1 MIDVASKV
9 GPKPRGRPGG
19 AESRSR
25 ILECAGQL
33 FAARGFD
40 GVTTRELARVAAVN
54 ISAITYYFEGKEGLY
69 HAVLRQLVKE
79 TAPMFDPMVGRLEA
93 GVIDAG
99 SDPQKLASLLGWF
112 VDTLLSGILMDP
124 KIRWQMPLV
133 MREFQQPS
141 AGFELL
147 FSERINPMHNA
158 IAKLVGAAKGLG
170 STSTEAILI
179 TATIIGQ
186 CMAFGFARAVIF
198 ARTGWQ
204 DYTDENRDQVIETV
218 TASILNMLGLP
229 LVLKEKDVRP

>member
-1 MIDVASKV
+1 MMDIASKADA
-9 GPKPRGRPGG
+9 KPRGRPGG
-19 AESRSR
+19 AESRAR

-33 FAARGFD
+33 FAAQGFD
-40 GVTTRELARVAAVN
+40 GVTTRELARDAAVN
-54 ISAITYYFEGKEGLY
+54 ISAITYYFDGKEGLY
-69 HAVLRQLVKE
+69 HAVLRQLVEE
-79 TAPMFDPMVGRLEA
+79 TAPMFDPMVDRLET
-93 GVIDAG
+93 GVIEAG
-99 SDPQKLASLLGWF
+99 SDPQKLASLLGWY

-147 FSERINPMHNA
+147 FAERINPMHNA
-158 IAKLVGAAKGLG
+158 IAKLVGAARGLDP
-170 STSTEAILI
+170 TSTEAILI

-204 DYTDENRDQVIETV
+204 DYTDENRRQVIKTV
-218 TASILNMLGLP
+218 TTGILGMLGLP
-229 LVLKEKDVRP
+229 PILKEEGGRP